1 MIRKIERYYRFGVAV
16 VVLHVLV
23 VIPHSIA
30 HSMMHID
37 MNLWQNLYIG
47 LVILIVPVVSGIL
60 LWRSSRTGFALLLLS
75 MTGSLLFGIYYHFVA
90 SGPDNVAFLHPHPW
104 TQAFR
109 VSAVLLAVVELA
121 GVIVGLLGLAGPR
134 KLAID

>member
-1 MIRKIERYYRFGVAV
+1 MIRKLERYYRFGVAV
-16 VVLHVLV
+16 VILHVLV

-30 HSMMHID
+30 HTMMHID
-37 MNLWQNLYIG
+37 MNLWQNIYIG

>member
-1 MIRKIERYYRFGVAV
+1 MIPKIERYYRFGVAV
-16 VVLHVLV
+16 VVLHILV

-37 MNLWQNLYIG
+37 MNLWQNIYIG

-60 LWRSSRTGFALLLLS
+60 LWRSSRSGFALLVLS

-121 GVIVGLLGLAGPR
+121 GVMVGQLGISRTA
-134 KLAID
+134 KLTIE